1 MKREKEKGGKSDR
14 ETETERQGETEPE
27 HGGGQVGAILAG
39 TVCAVP
45 DRVDMAVAGIS
56 EQSAAEEHHDQTA
69 AQLKPFLST
78 LGERS
83 W

>member
-1 MKREKEKGGKSDR
+1 M
-14 ETETERQGETEPE
+14 TEREGELKPE
-27 HGGGQVGAILAG
+27 NEEGGGQVCVISAG

-45 DRVDMAVAGIS
+45 DRGDMAVAGINK
-56 EQSAAEEHHDQTA
+56 QSAATEHCDQAA
-69 AQLKPFLST
+69 AQLKSFLST